1 MASNVKI
8 LALLRSDMADEI
20 LASLGNAATIKF
32 YTGTQ
37 PAGPATAIGAQ
48 VLLGTLT
55 GGTPFGTVTNG
66 VLTAGA
72 VTQDSAA
79 DATGPA
85 TWARIANSGGTAQI
99 DCSVGTSDADIIIN
113 TPSLV
118 TGGPITMSSLVITL
132 GGG

>member
-79 DATGPA
+79 DNTGTA
-85 TWARIANSGGTAQI
+85 TWARLANSGGTAQI
-99 DCSVGTSDADIIIN
+99 DCSVGTTDADIILN
-113 TPSLV
+113 TTAIV